1 MPSGGADGAE
11 LSLTTKR
18 GIKMSDPTA
27 GMSPGLVRQMGIYRA
42 GLAGKTPE
50 QPISI
55 EELEGEAR
63 SALTFE
69 AYDYLAGGAG
79 SEETVRANREAFRRW
94 RLVPRYLRDVSSRDL
109 GVEILGQRLPAPVLL
124 APIGVMSA
132 FHPDAELAVA
142 RAASPMG
149 VPMIASTV
157 SSTPME
163 QVAEALGDA
172 PRWFQL
178 YWPASDELAAS
189 FVGRAER
196 AGYTAIVVTVDTYLL
211 AWRERDIRNA
221 YLPFLRGQGLA
232 NYFSDPVFQQAVGG
246 DPRSDP
252 SRTFE
257 YFARVFS
264 APARTWADLDRLR
277 QATRLPIL
285 VKGLLH
291 PDDAR
296 KAVDHGASGVIV
308 SNHGGRQLDG
318 AIAALDALPGVVDAV
333 GDRTTVL
340 FDSGIRRG
348 SDILK
353 AVALGAQA
361 VLLGRPYVYGLAIAG
376 EHGVRDVL
384 LNLIA
389 DLDLALGL
397 TGCASFAEL
406 GRDRLIRDTDSPL
419 AP

>member
-1 MPSGGADGAE
+1 
-11 LSLTTKR
+11 
-18 GIKMSDPTA
+18 MSDPTA
-27 GMSPGLVRQMGIYRA
+27 GMSPGLVRQMEIYKA
-42 GLAGKTPE
+42 GLAGKSPE
-50 QPISI
+50 QPVAI
-55 EELEGEAR
+55 EALESEAR
-63 SALTFE
+63 SALSVE
-69 AYDYLAGGAG
+69 AFDYVAGGAG
-79 SEETVRANREAFRRW
+79 SEDTVRANLEAFRRW
-94 RLVPRYLRDVSSRDL
+94 RLVPRFLRDVSSRDL
-109 GVEILGQRLPAPVLL
+109 GVAILGQRLPAPILL
-124 APIGVMSA
+124 APIGVLSILHKEA
-132 FHPDAELAVA
+132 DLAVA
-142 RAASPMG
+142 RATGPLG
-149 VPMIASTV
+149 VPLILSTASSAT
-157 SSTPME
+157 ME
-163 QVAEALGDA
+163 QVAQAMGNA

-178 YWPASDELAAS
+178 YWPRSDELAAS

-196 AGYTAIVVTVDTYLL
+196 AGFTAVVVTLDTYYLG
-211 AWRERDIRNA
+211 WRERDMRNA
-221 YLPFLRGQGLA
+221 YLPFLHGDGLA

-246 DPRSDP
+246 DPQSDP
-252 SRTFE
+252 ARAFE

-264 APARTWADLDRLR
+264 DPSRTWADLERLCK
-277 QATRLPIL
+277 ATGLPIL
-285 VKGLLH
+285 VKGVLH

-353 AVALGAQA
+353 ALALGARS
-361 VLLGRPYVYGLAIAG
+361 VLLGRPYVYGLAVAG

-406 GRDRLIRDTDSPL
+406 DRDRLVRSPET
-419 AP
+419 PSSR